1 MTGVEIECDDCT
13 GTLRYVGESNCDEL
27 LECDCGSQY
36 VVTISK
42 LDTGTVP

>member
-1 MTGVEIECDDCT
+1 MTCIEIECDDCA
-13 GTLRYVGESNCDEL
+13 GTLSHVGGPNCDEL

-42 LDTGTVP
+42 LDTGTVS